1 MATDTKRGV
10 PGVPLGALD
19 AIQDQNTKL
28 VLRSIVDGW
37 HVRNGTSGSGD
48 QSFVTKAEVD
58 ALRGAVGGLRQ
69 SVSSILDSSGSE
81 FARFKP
87 GEISRIINDLQAQ
100 VIESQLFKE
109 LGERID
115 TIDLNLVAEQNARIA
130 AVQGVANDL
139 AAEAATRLGFDTA
152 QGAQI
157 ATLQTTTATQAT
169 QITGLTTRIGTAEST
184 IVNLQ
189 STTATQATAL
199 SSLTTRVGSSES
211 NITSLQQTTAAQASS
226 LTALTTRV
234 GTAES
239 SISTLNTTTANQATS
254 LTSLTTRVGSVE
266 TGLTGEAT
274 TRANADNAITESVAT
289 QFSTVNTSIA
299 ALQTKQTTTAN
310 SVAALTSTVSTL
322 QSSVGANTLAIS
334 TEATARVNADNDIY
348 GKYAVK
354 IDNNGYVT
362 GFGLISTSNNSTP
375 SSEFLIRADRF
386 AIASP
391 SGPGISPKA
400 PFIVTT
406 TPRTRPDGVVVPP
419 GVYMDTALVKDLYGA
434 YIEAG
439 YFRAGKI
446 YTGSQYIDSNSNQP
460 IPVVANGSYATSL
473 YAPQNNPGYAT
484 PYTVTG
490 TSEGDSGSFTY
501 SYTDYFYNDTKLV
514 GSISSNLI
522 FYGPD
527 AHWYC
532 PYNQRIRS
540 SVSSP
545 LEFVVSV
552 ACMVDHSLS
561 IWYRIWDLWSGTPGA
576 WTYITMVTEPQ
587 ASYGAAAL
595 IAVLTKYL
603 GNGQGIEFTAAP
615 VNAGYVM
622 FDRNKIN
629 LYDLNVNVRVT
640 NL

>member
-10 PGVPLGALD
+10 PGIPLGALD
-19 AIQDQNTKL
+19 AIPDQNTKL

-58 ALRGAVGGLRQ
+58 ALRGTVGGLRQ

-81 FARFKP
+81 YARFKP

-109 LGERID
+109 LGERIA

-130 AVQGVANDL
+130 AVQGVADDL

-169 QITGLTTRIGTAEST
+169 QITGLTIRIGSAEST
-184 IVNLQ
+184 IINLQ

-199 SSLTTRVGSSES
+199 SSLTTRVGASES
-211 NITSLQQTTAAQASS
+211 SITSLQQTTATQASS

-239 SISTLNTTTANQATS
+239 GISTLNTTTANQATA
-254 LTSLTTRVGSVE
+254 LNSLTTRVGSVE
-266 TGLTGEAT
+266 AGLTNEAT
-274 TRANADNAITESVAT
+274 TRANADNAIAESVTT

-299 ALQTKQTTTAN
+299 ALQTRQTTTAN
-310 SVAALTSTVSTL
+310 NVAALTSTVSTL

-362 GFGLISTSNNSTP
+362 GFGLISTSNNSAP
-375 SSEFLIRADRF
+375 SSEFVVRADRF

-391 SGPGISPKA
+391 SGPGISPKV
-400 PFIVTT
+400 PFVVTT

-446 YTGSQYIDSNSNQP
+446 YTGSQYIDSDSNQP
-460 IPVVANGSYATSL
+460 IAVVANGSYATAL
-473 YAPQNNPGYAT
+473 YLPQNNPGYAT
-484 PYTVTG
+484 AYTVE
-490 TSEGDSGSFTY
+490 SELGGVPY
-501 SYTDYFYNDTKLV
+501 SYTDYTYDDTKLV

-527 AHWYC
+527 GHWRC
-532 PYNQRIRS
+532 PYSQRIRS
-540 SVSSP
+540 SISAP

-552 ACMVDHSLS
+552 ACMVDHYLS
-561 IWYRIWDLWSGTPGA
+561 IWYRVIDMWSGAAGA
-576 WTYITMVTEPQ
+576 WTHLAMVTEPQ

-595 IAVLTKYL
+595 ISVLSINL
-603 GNGQGIEFTAAP
+603 GNSQAIEFTAAP
-615 VNAGYVM
+615 INSAYRM